1 MNRPLWATACF
12 LPAGRGLWP
21 VGAGPALGSGS
32 DAPLSYCDGLMARSQ
47 AFASTQ
53 LMRPKA
59 HKPAELRLLLKVCPT
74 RLIGK
79 VKYPSV

>member
-1 MNRPLWATACF
+1 M
-12 LPAGRGLWP
+12 
-21 VGAGPALGSGS
+21 GAGLALGSGS
-32 DAPLSYCDGLMARSQ
+32 DAPLFLLRWADGTEPV
-47 AFASTQ
+47 FASTQ

-59 HKPAELRLLLKVCPT
+59 APTKPGELRLLLKVCPT